1 MANLIPETIRRE
13 MRGHSQARFILS
25 TAVLALVV
33 AAIASLLLL
42 PSYVMLSVH
51 GPMRTGVGPT
61 LSQADRTADQAAV
74 THTNAA
80 ISLLLPLINASSTS
94 MGTIQQAVSLR
105 PVGVRIDGISYIK
118 GTPASL
124 MIVGSAGSP
133 SLVSAY
139 RTALAAN
146 PIFDS
151 VTVPVGALV
160 GTDGGRFSITISG
173 TF

>member
-1 MANLIPETIRRE
+1 MANLIPEKIRRE
-13 MRGHSQARFILS
+13 MRGHAQARFILS
-25 TAVLALVV
+25 TAVVAFVV

-42 PSYVMLSVH
+42 PSYVMFSVH
-51 GPMRTGVGPT
+51 GPMRAGIGVS
-61 LSQADRTADQAAV
+61 LSQRDRTADQAAV

-80 ISLLLPLINASSTS
+80 ITLLLPLINASSTS
-94 MGTIQQAVSLR
+94 IDTIQQAVSVR
-105 PVGVRIDGISYIK
+105 PVGVRIDGILYTK

-124 MIVGSAGSP
+124 MIVGSADTP

-139 RTALAAN
+139 RTALAGN

-173 TF
+173 NF

>member
-25 TAVLALVV
+25 TALLAIIV

-42 PSYVMLSVH
+42 PSYVMLSAH
-51 GPMRTGVGPT
+51 GPMRTGGGST
-61 LSQADRTADQAAV
+61 LSAADRANDQAAIS
-74 THTNAA
+74 HANAA
-80 ISLLLPLINASSTS
+80 ITLLLPLINASSTS
-94 MGTIQQAVSLR
+94 IGTIQQAVSLR
-105 PVGVRIDGISYIK
+105 PAGVHIDNITYIK
-118 GTPASL
+118 GDPASL
-124 MIVGSAGSP
+124 MIVGAADSP

-146 PIFDS
+146 AGFDS

>member
-1 MANLIPETIRRE
+1 MANLIPENIRGE
-13 MRGHSQARFILS
+13 MRGHSQARFVLS
-25 TAVLALVV
+25 TAVLALIVALV
-33 AAIASLLLL
+33 AALLLV
-42 PSYVMLSVH
+42 PSYVILSVH
-51 GPMRTGVGPT
+51 GSMHPGAVAT

-74 THTNAA
+74 THTNNA
-80 ISLLLPLINASSTS
+80 IAILLPLIHASSTAV
-94 MGTIQQAVSLR
+94 GILQQAVSLH
-105 PVGVRIDGISYIK
+105 PAGVRIDGISYTS

-124 MIVGSAGSP
+124 MIVGSADSP